1 MSFSHYT
8 NTLILLLLPY
18 CKYSNNGLI
27 LIRSSVNSLS
37 LHTMASM
44 SPTFALIFVSVICPF
59 FPKTIWVECPR
70 LVAKSCDFTVDS
82 RSMMASAPE
91 SKRAS
96 VATLAAND
104 EGADPESQL

>member
-1 MSFSHYT
+1 MSS
-8 NTLILLLLPY
+8 
-18 CKYSNNGLI
+18 NGLI

-59 FPKTIWVECPR
+59 PKTIWVEYPR

-82 RSMMASAPE
+82 RSM
-91 SKRAS
+91 KRAS
-96 VATLAAND
+96 VATLAANG